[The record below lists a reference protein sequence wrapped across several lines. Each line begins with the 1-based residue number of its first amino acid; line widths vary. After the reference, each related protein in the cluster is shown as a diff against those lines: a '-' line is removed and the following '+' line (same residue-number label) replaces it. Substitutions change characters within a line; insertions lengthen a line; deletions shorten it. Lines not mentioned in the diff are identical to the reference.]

1 MGVVMVAEI
10 DAIGGVAAADPSS
23 GMAFRP
29 PDQRVA
35 RSEAPPRYRPVESTQ
50 STPSGD
56 VGLVFEVNQESREL
70 VIKIVNRET
79 HQVIR
84 QIPAEEVQRLRAAMQ
99 SLLGVVLD
107 RTG

>member
-1 MGVVMVAEI
+1 MVTEI
-10 DAIGGVAAADPSS
+10 EAIRGRSLRRTPGT
-23 GMAFRP
+23 GMALRP
-29 PDQRVA
+29 PDPRIASSEPAA
-35 RSEAPPRYRPVESTQ
+35 RPRPPEPWSRRP
-50 STPSGD
+50 PSGD

-84 QIPAEEVQRLRAAMQ
+84 QIPAEEVQRLRAAME
-99 SLLGVVLD
+99 SMLGVVLD

>member
-1 MGVVMVAEI
+1 MVTEI
-10 DAIGGVAAADPSS
+10 EAIGTVAAADPGP
-23 GMAFRP
+23 GMALRP
-29 PDQRVA
+29 PDHRIA
-35 RSEAPPRYRPVESTQ
+35 RSEPTARPRPPEPAMRE
-50 STPSGD
+50 PSGD

-99 SLLGVVLD
+99 SMLGVVLD

>member
-1 MGVVMVAEI
+1 MVTEI
-10 DAIGGVAAADPSS
+10 EAVGTVAAANPGS
-23 GMAFRP
+23 GMGLRP
-29 PDQRVA
+29 PDPRIA
-35 RSEAPPRYRPVESTQ
+35 RSEPAARPRPPEPVVRD
-50 STPSGD
+50 PAGD

-84 QIPAEEVQRLRAAMQ
+84 QIPAEEVQRLRAAME
-99 SLLGVVLD
+99 SMLGVVLD

>member
-1 MGVVMVAEI
+1 MVAEI
-10 DAIGGVAAADPSS
+10 ETIGAVAAADPGP

-29 PDQRVA
+29 PDHRVA
-35 RSEAPPRYRPVESTQ
+35 RSEPAARPRPAEPAVRE
-50 STPSGD
+50 PSGD

-84 QIPAEEVQRLRAAMQ
+84 EIPAEEVRRLRAAMQ
-99 SLLGVVLD
+99 SMLGVVLD

>member
-1 MGVVMVAEI
+1 MVAEI
-10 DAIGGVAAADPSS
+10 DAIGGVAAADPGL

-35 RSEAPPRYRPVESTQ
+35 RSEAPPRPRQADSTQ

-56 VGLVFEVNQESREL
+56 VGLVFEVNRESREL

-99 SLLGVVLD
+99 SMLGVVLD

>member
-1 MGVVMVAEI
+1 MVTEI
-10 DAIGGVAAADPSS
+10 ETIGAVAAADPGS

-29 PDQRVA
+29 PDQRIA
-35 RSEAPPRYRPVESTQ
+35 RSEPAARPRPPEPAVRE
-50 STPSGD
+50 PSGD

-84 QIPAEEVQRLRAAMQ
+84 EIPAEEVRRLRAAMQ
-99 SLLGVVLD
+99 SMLGVVLD

>member
-1 MGVVMVAEI
+1 MVTEI
-10 DAIGGVAAADPSS
+10 DAISGAVAADPGL

-35 RSEAPPRYRPVESTQ
+35 RSEAAPRPRPVESPQ
-50 STPSGD
+50 SMPSGD

-99 SLLGVVLD
+99 SMLGVVLD